1 MILFLSLAGIKPYG
15 TLSRQ
20 VMAMTT
26 VQVLEQLHTK
36 LTREMWSDKPRVD
49 FLAMVHWL
57 MVKSGGVS
65 HVEIQKTLS
74 SVERIVPELMSQ
86 DHAVE
91 PIGNVNIAAVLET
104 LPRCRAL
111 SGHYVNMEFIQK
123 LAHQLEHVH
132 VLAIAVRSGMTG
144 IHQDVAN
151 VFYRGCLFL
160 CGSTWF
166 LRQN

>member
-1 MILFLSLAGIKPYG
+1 
-15 TLSRQ
+15 
-20 VMAMTT
+20 MTT

-57 MVKSGGVS
+57 IVKSGGVS

-104 LPRCRAL
+104 LPRSRTCPRIGD
-111 SGHYVNMEFIQK
+111 SGDAFFCAARLGSYVRIDRLHNIYENSIRLMQF
-123 LAHQLEHVH
+123 
-132 VLAIAVRSGMTG
+132 S
-144 IHQDVAN
+144 
-151 VFYRGCLFL
+151 
-160 CGSTWF
+160 
-166 LRQN
+166 